1 MEEFKMRIE
10 NPIWN
15 ETFRENLPR
24 WIHIWVVSIVL
35 ISTIVFGLNNL
46 FNFVSKDNL
55 LVKLL
60 SILGVLFG
68 GLLIFNRDMYLPFL
82 SENFV
87 PEIFLNIKERRQK
100 NIEKTIEIRVEP
112 DTLVLY
118 WAADPGKEVR
128 KNWKLGYNKFE
139 NSGVVKSD
147 AQGMAK
153 IPIVCP
159 SRYIVHG
166 YKILPKHVHYR
177 TYNKNNQML
186 SRIQMVTL
194 KNECK

>member
-1 MEEFKMRIE
+1 MDSYLGCFYRL
-10 NPIWN
+10 NFYYCIW
-15 ETFRENLPR
+15 
-24 WIHIWVVSIVL
+24 IKQL
-35 ISTIVFGLNNL
+35 IQLC
-46 FNFVSKDNL
+46 KDNL